1 MLLDRIQRIRQK
13 SLRAGT
19 AAVELALVMPLIVT
33 VLLGI
38 LEMGR
43 TVQVMQVLDNAAREG
58 ARQASTSTA
67 TLAQIKTNVQS
78 YIQNAEPSITDFTGY
93 DLQYANITSPTVTDP
108 TAANQL
114 DRFTM
119 TVVLPFDNIR
129 WTWTG
134 QFMRPGTT
142 LQATVN
148 WYSLRDLPVQIT
160 TSLPG
165 D

>member
-1 MLLDRIQRIRQK
+1 MICHNVKRVRHK
-13 SLRAGT
+13 SARSAT
-19 AAVELALVMPLIVT
+19 AAVEFALVMPLVVT

-67 TLAQIKTNVQS
+67 SLAQIKANVQT
-78 YIQNAEPSITDFTGY
+78 YIQNAEPTITDFTGY
-93 DLQYANITSPTVTDP
+93 DLYYTNITSPTVTDP
-108 TAANQL
+108 TTANQL
-114 DRFTM
+114 DRFNIR
-119 TVVLPFDNIR
+119 VVLPFDNIR
-129 WTWTG
+129 WTWVG
-134 QFMRPGTT
+134 QFMKSGSI
-142 LQATVN
+142 LQATVD

-160 TSLPG
+160 NSLPV